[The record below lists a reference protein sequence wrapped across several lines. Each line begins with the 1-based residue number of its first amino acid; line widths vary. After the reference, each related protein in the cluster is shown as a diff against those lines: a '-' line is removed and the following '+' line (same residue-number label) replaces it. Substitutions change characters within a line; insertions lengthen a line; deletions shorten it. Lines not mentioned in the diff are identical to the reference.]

1 MRVLSPSQAEN
12 VREALRAAEHRS
24 GLRFAA
30 YLGPAVGP
38 HRHFSE
44 RLHAA
49 LGEEAARAVLVFV
62 DPAGRALEIVT
73 GPQARWRLPDVECH
87 LTAMRMAHALGGGDL
102 AGGLVTGVGLLADL
116 ASRSR

>member
-1 MRVLSPSQAEN
+1 MRALGPTQADDI
-12 VREALRAAEHRS
+12 REALRSAERRS

-38 HRHFSE
+38 RRHFSE

-62 DPAGRALEIVT
+62 DPVERALEIVT
-73 GPQARWRLPDVECH
+73 GPQARWRLPDGECR
-87 LTAMRMAHALGGGDL
+87 LAAMRMAHVLDVGDL
-102 AGGLVTGVGLLADL
+102 AAGLVVGVGLLAEL